1 MRVLRFLG
9 VIAVICMFSGLAN
22 AASTDFHL
30 RVLDPPP
37 PSYPTFPIFTTPFA
51 VTFTPCVTG
60 ELPDGNTAEGCFAG
74 HNETGQDWNNLQIT
88 FMNNA
93 ALASQAPNC
102 ATGPSDDIFSN
113 INCILTPD
121 GSAYILS
128 FADGNVSNGDFFF
141 ITEDGVDPAAF
152 GTGTAVVMTPEPASV
167 VFALSGV
174 MLFGFLLYTERR
186 SARFSQLQ

>member
-1 MRVLRFLG
+1 MRVLRFLAL
-9 VIAVICMFSGLAN
+9 VAVTCIFTGLAN
-22 AASTDFHL
+22 AADFHM

-51 VTFTPCVTG
+51 VTFTPCVAG

-74 HNETGQDWNNLQIT
+74 HNESGQDWNNLQIT

-93 ALASQAPNC
+93 ALASQTPNC

-121 GSAYILS
+121 NSAYILS
-128 FADGNVSNGDFFF
+128 FSNGDISNGDFFF

-152 GTGTAVVMTPEPASV
+152 GTGTAVVMMTPEPASV
-167 VFALSGV
+167 VLALSGA
-174 MLFGFLLYTERR
+174 MLFGLLLYTERR
-186 SARFSQLQ
+186 SAGFSQLL